1 MSGTALKIIAL
12 ILMTADHIGDIV
24 PDMPLWLR
32 WIGRISSPLFFFC
45 AAEGAVH
52 TSDRCRYLKRL
63 WQASAAMAMLEA
75 VLPAVLSMYFRIT
88 LYDFDNNIFLSI
100 FHGVL
105 IISILESTKND
116 SRKRT
121 KYLLC
126 YGGYQFILA
135 VLSYTVEVNDPIMAA
150 GIDINLIPIL
160 RDWDSIVFTL
170 LGSLWHSEG
179 PAVLTASIVLFYFC
193 RENKKRLAVWYS
205 TYCALYF
212 LIFVPQIGIHFF
224 NFLQRCGLPSK
235 LVYLLALPINALG
248 IPTMRIDTAR
258 NFTDSLLRINFQW
271 MMIFAL
277 PFMLMY
283 NGKKGKGL
291 GRLFYIYYPVHLVI
305 IHIISA
311 II

>member
-12 ILMTADHIGDIV
+12 ILMTADHIGAYI
-24 PDMPLWLR
+24 PNMPLWLR

-52 TSDRCRYLKRL
+52 TSNRRRYLKRL
-63 WQASAAMAMLEA
+63 WQASAVMVLTEA
-75 VLPAVLSMYFRIT
+75 VLDPLMSMYFKLRIGR
-88 LYDFDNNIFLSI
+88 FDNNIFLSL
-100 FHGVL
+100 FQGVL
-105 IISILESTKND
+105 IISMLESTKND

-205 TYCALYF
+205 AYCALYF

-248 IPTMRIDTAR
+248 IPTMRVYSAGSFAYDSEKIDKVAV
-258 NFTDSLLRINFQW
+258 NWVYGSVKVVCGGGEL
-271 MMIFAL
+271 
-277 PFMLMY
+277 Y
-283 NGKKGKGL
+283 
-291 GRLFYIYYPVHLVI
+291 RL
-305 IHIISA
+305 SA
-311 II
+311 

>member
-12 ILMTADHIGDIV
+12 ILMTADHIGDYI

-52 TSDRCRYLKRL
+52 TSDRRRYLKRL

-100 FHGVL
+100 FQGVL

-224 NFLQRCGLPSK
+224 N
-235 LVYLLALPINALG
+235 YLLALPINALG

>member
-1 MSGTALKIIAL
+1 
-12 ILMTADHIGDIV
+12 MTADHIGAYI
-24 PDMPLWLR
+24 PNMPLWLR
-32 WIGRISSPLFFFC
+32 WIGRLSSPLFFFC

-52 TSDRCRYLKRL
+52 TSNRRRYLKRL
-63 WQASAAMAMLEA
+63 WQASAVMVLTEA
-75 VLPAVLSMYFRIT
+75 VLDPLMSMYFKLRIGR
-88 LYDFDNNIFLSI
+88 FDNNIFLSL
-100 FHGVL
+100 FQGVL
-105 IISILESTKND
+105 IISMLESTKND
-116 SRKRT
+116 SRKRK
-121 KYLLC
+121 KYLLG
-126 YGGYQFILA
+126 YGGYQLAMA

-205 TYCALYF
+205 AYCALYF

-248 IPTMRIDTAR
+248 IPTMRVYSAGS
-258 NFTDSLLRINFQW
+258 FADSLLRINFQW

>member
-1 MSGTALKIIAL
+1 MSGTALKIFAL
-12 ILMTADHIGDIV
+12 ILMTADHIGDYI
-24 PDMPLWLR
+24 PGMPLWLR

-52 TSDRCRYLKRL
+52 TSDRRRYLKRL
-63 WQASAAMAMLEA
+63 WQASAVMVLTEA
-75 VLPAVLSMYFRIT
+75 VLDPLMSMYFKLRIGR
-88 LYDFDNNIFLSI
+88 FDNNIFLSL
-100 FHGVL
+100 FQGVL
-105 IISILESTKND
+105 IISMLENTKND
-116 SRKRT
+116 SRKRK
-121 KYLLC
+121 KYLLG
-126 YGGYQFILA
+126 YGGYQLAMA
-135 VLSYTVEVNDPIMAA
+135 VLSYAADVADPIAA
-150 GIDINLIPIL
+150 TGIEIHLIPL
-160 RDWDSIVFTL
+160 LSDWQRIVFTL

-205 TYCALYF
+205 AYCALYF

-248 IPTMRIDTAR
+248 IPTMRVYSAGS
-258 NFTDSLLRINFQW
+258 FADSLLRINFQW

-283 NGKKGKGL
+283 NGKKGKGF

>member
-1 MSGTALKIIAL
+1 M
-12 ILMTADHIGDIV
+12 
-24 PDMPLWLR
+24 
-32 WIGRISSPLFFFC
+32 
-45 AAEGAVH
+45 
-52 TSDRCRYLKRL
+52 
-63 WQASAAMAMLEA
+63 
-75 VLPAVLSMYFRIT
+75 
-88 LYDFDNNIFLSI
+88 
-100 FHGVL
+100 
-105 IISILESTKND
+105 
-116 SRKRT
+116 
-121 KYLLC
+121 
-126 YGGYQFILA
+126 
-135 VLSYTVEVNDPIMAA
+135 
-150 GIDINLIPIL
+150 
-160 RDWDSIVFTL
+160 
-170 LGSLWHSEG
+170 
-179 PAVLTASIVLFYFC
+179 
-193 RENKKRLAVWYS
+193 WYS

>member
-1 MSGTALKIIAL
+1 MVLT
-12 ILMTADHIGDIV
+12 
-24 PDMPLWLR
+24 
-32 WIGRISSPLFFFC
+32 
-45 AAEGAVH
+45 
-52 TSDRCRYLKRL
+52 
-63 WQASAAMAMLEA
+63 EA
-75 VLPAVLSMYFRIT
+75 VLDPLMSMYFKLRIGR
-88 LYDFDNNIFLSI
+88 FDNNIFLSL
-100 FHGVL
+100 FQGVL
-105 IISILESTKND
+105 IISMLESTKND
-116 SRKRT
+116 SRKRK
-121 KYLLC
+121 KYLLG
-126 YGGYQFILA
+126 YGGYQLAMA
-135 VLSYTVEVNDPIMAA
+135 VLSYAADVADPIAA
-150 GIDINLIPIL
+150 TGIEIHLIPL
-160 RDWDSIVFTL
+160 LSDWQRIVFTL

-205 TYCALYF
+205 AYCGLYF
-212 LIFVPQIGIHFF
+212 LIFVPQMGIHFF

-248 IPTMRIDTAR
+248 IPTMRVYSAGS
-258 NFTDSLLRINFQW
+258 FADSLLRINFQW

-283 NGKKGKGL
+283 NGKKGKGF

>member
-1 MSGTALKIIAL
+1 
-12 ILMTADHIGDIV
+12 MTADHIGAYI
-24 PDMPLWLR
+24 PNMPLWLR
-32 WIGRISSPLFFFC
+32 WIGRLSSPLFFFC

-52 TSDRCRYLKRL
+52 TSNRRRYLKRL
-63 WQASAAMAMLEA
+63 WQASAVMVLTEA
-75 VLPAVLSMYFRIT
+75 VLDPLMSMYFKLRIGR
-88 LYDFDNNIFLSI
+88 FDNNIFLSL
-100 FHGVL
+100 FQGVL
-105 IISILESTKND
+105 IISMLENTKND
-116 SRKRT
+116 SRKRK

-205 TYCALYF
+205 AYCALYF

-248 IPTMRIDTAR
+248 IPTMRVYSAGS
-258 NFTDSLLRINFQW
+258 FADSLLRINFQW

-283 NGKKGKGL
+283 NGKKGKGF

>member
-12 ILMTADHIGDIV
+12 ILMTADHIGDYI

-52 TSDRCRYLKRL
+52 TSDRRRYLKRL

-100 FHGVL
+100 FQGVL

-160 RDWDSIVFTL
+160 RDWDSIAFTL

-212 LIFVPQIGIHFF
+212 LIFVPQIGIHFSISCKGAGCQASWF
-224 NFLQRCGLPSK
+224 ICLRC
-235 LVYLLALPINALG
+235 
-248 IPTMRIDTAR
+248 R
-258 NFTDSLLRINFQW
+258 
-271 MMIFAL
+271 
-277 PFMLMY
+277 
-283 NGKKGKGL
+283 
-291 GRLFYIYYPVHLVI
+291 
-305 IHIISA
+305 
-311 II
+311 